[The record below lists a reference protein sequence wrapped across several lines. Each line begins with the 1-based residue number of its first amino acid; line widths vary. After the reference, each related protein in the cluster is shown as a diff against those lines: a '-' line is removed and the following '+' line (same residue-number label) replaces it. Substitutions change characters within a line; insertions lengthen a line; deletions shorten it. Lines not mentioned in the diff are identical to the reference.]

1 MTVFNSIKML
11 NEAEARAAI
20 NSLNGKELKGQ
31 QILVNKAR
39 PCGWHY

>member
-1 MTVFNSIKML
+1 MP

-39 PCGWHY
+39 PRGWHY